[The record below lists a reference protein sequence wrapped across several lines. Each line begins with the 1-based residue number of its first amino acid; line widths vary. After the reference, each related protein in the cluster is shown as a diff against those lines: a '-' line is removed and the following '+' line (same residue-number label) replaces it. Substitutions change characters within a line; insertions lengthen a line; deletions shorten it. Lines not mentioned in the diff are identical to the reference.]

1 MTAASLQGDVLDRL
15 RTRLLTF
22 QPLHG
27 QGDPLSTQLDCALA
41 VDGSGIWN
49 GGLYVDQA
57 PDNAAY
63 PYAVMRF
70 ASQREGA
77 YGGDRLAGE
86 LEIQVYGRP
95 RAMLASVKGIADT
108 MQQALQR
115 WSDTSGQALILS
127 HEDRRETLPM
137 YGSPADREV
146 CAERLVFDIVAWPR
160 YLSLST
166 ES

>member
-1 MTAASLQGDVLDRL
+1 MTASLQTDVLERI

-22 QPLHG
+22 APLHG
-27 QGDPLSTQLDCALA
+27 QGDPLWMRLGATQAIDA
-41 VDGSGIWN
+41 SGTWN
-49 GGLYVDQA
+49 GGVYLSQA
-57 PDNAAY
+57 PDNVDY
-63 PYAVMRF
+63 PYAVLRF

-77 YGGDRLAGE
+77 YGGDRLHGD

-95 RAMLASVKGIADT
+95 RAMMGTVEGIADA

-115 WSDTSGQALILS
+115 WTDVTNGNYVASR
-127 HEDRRETLPM
+127 EDRRETLPM

-146 CAERLVFDIVAWPR
+146 CAVRLVFDVVAWPR

-166 ES
+166 VS